1 MANRQTSRI
10 KIVDLYFGIKIPLRI
25 ENSVFLLLVLFSES
39 GSTNLNKQN
48 RLAVRLN
55 CPKDSWIESDLDIVQ
70 GVCRHA
76 DWLRVTECSGF
87 SENLFHRHNNQHS
100 IFRSVYCIR
109 LDF

>member
-1 MANRQTSRI
+1 MANRQTS
-10 KIVDLYFGIKIPLRI
+10 KIVDLYFGIETPLRI
-25 ENSVFLLLVLFSES
+25 ENAIFLLLVLFSES
-39 GSTNLNKQN
+39 GSTNLYKQN
-48 RLAVRLN
+48 CLAVRLN

-87 SENLFHRHNNQHS
+87 SENLFNRHDNQHS
-100 IFRSVYCIR
+100 FLRSVYCNR